1 MSELFCGCAIGGLYV
16 VVVVCVV
23 GFRVVV
29 VEIPVF
35 FVVVAVF
42 LLVCFVVVVVFLSVV
57 VEAELSPTEESVAGL
72 FEVLVPLEDVVSE
85 KITPSSVLFVIA
97 EELFKLLPDSL
108 HEVASPLNSNVQAK
122 INAVILLRFPKN
134 TFLIAVPPSK

>member
-1 MSELFCGCAIGGLYV
+1 MNSG
-16 VVVVCVV
+16 
-23 GFRVVV
+23 
-29 VEIPVF
+29 F
-35 FVVVAVF
+35 FVVLLFFLYLYYDNYKKQNYFRLVKKKIINRRNCVF
-42 LLVCFVVVVVFLSVV
+42 
-57 VEAELSPTEESVAGL
+57 EN
-72 FEVLVPLEDVVSE
+72 DVVSE